1 MNLKPE
7 IYNSKWR
14 MLREIVSRARR
25 DRWRGGRKKRGQ
37 RKRVE
42 VVIILGIYTKILA
55 HQRLAYNKHE
65 SRPKNESEK
74 SRQTYKRWKSTQKPR
89 VSTCGGYKGNN
100 GPDQP
105 TGSIRLITW
114 TSMQHREKASQ

>member
-74 SRQTYKRWKSTQKPR
+74 SRQTYKR
-89 VSTCGGYKGNN
+89 
-100 GPDQP
+100 
-105 TGSIRLITW
+105 
-114 TSMQHREKASQ
+114 